1 MWKNLKW
8 SSLVVVILIALV
20 GCGSTEDTAANNE
33 DKEEPKQ
40 AEQEPLKKE
49 EEPSEPKKDE
59 DGNIELLEV
68 GQTAES
74 EAGKAELTKIK
85 QVNETV
91 DIAPLTITVQDI
103 KVIEF
108 SEVNDDFAED
118 LSFMA
123 DVEASKLKEG
133 FSYVQVQYTAENTS
147 EDNVEWY
154 DLMNVVTDKGEQI
167 DGQLKDFLIDDADM
181 DSMFIGKVNKEY
193 QDAFLLK
200 HTDIN
205 KVKLVFGESMN
216 GDSYETITEEQTV
229 EYTLN

>member
-8 SSLVVVILIALV
+8 IGFVVVILSALV
-20 GCGSTEDTAANNE
+20 GCGSTEDTSANSK

-40 AEQEPLKKE
+40 AEQEPLNKE
-49 EEPSEPKKDE
+49 DEPAEPKKDE
-59 DGNIELLEV
+59 DGNVELLEV

-91 DIAPLTITVQDI
+91 DIAPLTVTVQDI
-103 KVIEF
+103 KVINF
-108 SEVNDDFAED
+108 SEVTDEFAED
-118 LSFMA
+118 LSYMA

-147 EDNVEWY
+147 EENVEWY

-167 DGQLKDFLIDDADM
+167 DAQMKDFLMDDAEM
-181 DSMFIGKVNKEY
+181 DSMFIGEVNKEY
-193 QDAFLLK
+193 QDAFILK
-200 HTDIN
+200 DADIN

-216 GDSYETITEEQTV
+216 GDSYETLTEEQTV
-229 EYTLN
+229 EYTFD